1 MFDFSRSLGD
11 AVKRA
16 RGRLGL
22 TQAQVADAIDA
33 DVRTV
38 MNIENYKGNP
48 KLEIL
53 YPLVRCLHID
63 PREIFTPEMQRG
75 NPALFQL
82 RMLIDTCSDQEAEDL
97 VKVVQTVLSVM
108 RRSDVVTIK

>member
-22 TQAQVADAIDA
+22 TQAQVADAINA

-53 YPLVRCLHID
+53 HPLVRYLGFD
-63 PREIFTPEMQRG
+63 PREIFTPEMQRET
-75 NPALFQL
+75 PSRVHL

-108 RRSDVVTIK
+108 RHGDAVEIK